1 MTLEQ
6 SQEAWDELQYLYAW
20 MSGDPQR
27 DAKIEQRIEELY
39 AQLGNSPV
47 PLFDDGNGR
56 LQTTPAN
63 H

>member
-6 SQEAWDELQYLYAW
+6 SQAAWDELRELYARLDR
-20 MSGDPQR
+20 DPQR
-27 DAKIEQRIEELY
+27 DAKIEKRMEELY
-39 AQLGNSPV
+39 TQLGNSPV